1 MCYPIFMKKT
11 PPGSKGYLALF
22 ATFLVVGGVVGVA
35 YLESQSKGGPTKQ
48 TPSFLVATSTAKG
61 DVSLLVV
68 DGRGSRIVEDGTERP
83 AAWPD
88 DTNLLGAP
96 LSTLVG
102 RKVLTGEPAYLLPEF
117 ILATSSAGIRSPD
130 GRRSLHPS
138 PSRKDGAGVIE
149 VRNGSESHAYVLRA
163 SGGRA
168 VKDVVPVGWLD
179 GETMAATGF
188 VTSSRIL
195 FSVSLSGD
203 VEQIAYLPDTISM
216 VRADHGS
223 VWYVA
228 VQPGEGLE
236 SAPLPPS
243 SLHRV
248 QREGVDTGAVEESNR
263 VILNFVTSV
272 DMSKVAYGT
281 DDGQA
286 ATVSDGATKSL
297 GLGMPLS
304 ILDDGRILLL
314 RGASLLV
321 VDAATGAEKR
331 IADAPGDDGAIFL
344 IVPPAVDGTSKNR

>member
-1 MCYPIFMKKT
+1 MKKT

-35 YLESQSKGGPTKQ
+35 YLGSQSKGGPAKQ
-48 TPSFLVATSTAKG
+48 TPSIQVPTSTRASG
-61 DVSLLVV
+61 VSLLVV
-68 DGRGSRIVEDGTERP
+68 DGRGSRIVENGTERS
-83 AAWPD
+83 ATWPD
-88 DTNLLGAP
+88 DTNLLGTP

-117 ILATSSAGIRSPD
+117 VLATSSAGIRSPD

-163 SGGRA
+163 TGGRA
-168 VKDVVPVGWLD
+168 VKDVAPVGWWD
-179 GETMAATGF
+179 SETMAATGF

-203 VEQIAYLPDTISM
+203 VEQVAFLPDTISM

-248 QREGVDTGAVEESNR
+248 QREGTNTVVAEETSR
-263 VILNFVTSV
+263 VILNFVMFV
-272 DMSKVAYGT
+272 DMSKVAYAT
-281 DDGQA
+281 DDGQI
-286 ATVSDGATKSL
+286 TVVSEGTTTSL
-297 GLGMPLS
+297 GLGVPLG
-304 ILDDGRILLL
+304 ILDDGRVLLL
-314 RGASLLV
+314 RDSGLFV
-321 VDAATGAEKR
+321 VDPATRAEER
-331 IADAPGDDGAIFL
+331 AADAPGDDGAVFL
-344 IVPPAVDGTSKNR
+344 IVPPVVDGTP